1 MGIFE
6 IISAIALILACVVIT
21 VVVLMQDSKSNMSQA
36 ISGVSADNFFQKNAG
51 RTKEAKLNKT
61 CTVAAV
67 VFFVLAL
74 VVNLINVHLGG
85 SAAEDEGSAGTTS
98 SVTDTVATGE
108 ADADIVVDVP
118 TAPTAEAPA
127 ASTAEA
133 PTAPTAEAPAA
144 PTTEAAA
151 E

>member
-6 IISAIALILACVVIT
+6 IISAIALVLACVVIT
-21 VVVLMQDSKSNMSQA
+21 VVVLVQDSKSNMSQA

-51 RTKEAKLNKT
+51 RTKEAKLNKA

-74 VVNLINVHLGG
+74 AVNLINVHLGG
-85 SAAEDEGSAGTTS
+85 SAENEGSADTIIS
-98 SVTDTVATGE
+98 SVADTAVTSE
-108 ADADIVVDVP
+108 ADADIVVDLS
-118 TAPTAEAPA
+118 TADAPAANTAEAPA
-127 ASTAEA
+127 AATA
-133 PTAPTAEAPAA
+133 
-144 PTTEAAA
+144 EAAA

>member
-36 ISGVSADNFFQKNAG
+36 ISGVSADNFYQKNAG
-51 RTKEAKLNKT
+51 RTKEAKLNRA

-85 SAAEDEGSAGTTS
+85 SAEDEGSADGATS
-98 SVTDTVATGE
+98 SVIETIATDE
-108 ADADIVVDVP
+108 ADADIVVDV
-118 TAPTAEAPA
+118 
-127 ASTAEA
+127 STAEA
-133 PTAPTAEAPAA
+133 AE
-144 PTTEAAA
+144 
-151 E
+151 

>member
-6 IISAIALILACVVIT
+6 IISAVALILACVVIT

-36 ISGVSADNFFQKNAG
+36 ISGVSADNFYQKNAG
-51 RTKEAKLNKT
+51 RTKEAKLNKV

-67 VFFVLAL
+67 IFFVLAL

-85 SAAEDEGSAGTTS
+85 SAKDEGSADPTTS
-98 SVTDTVATGE
+98 LVTDTIATDE

-118 TAPTAEAPA
+118 AAPTAEAPA
-127 ASTAEA
+127 A
-133 PTAPTAEAPAA
+133 
-144 PTTEAAA
+144 TTEAA